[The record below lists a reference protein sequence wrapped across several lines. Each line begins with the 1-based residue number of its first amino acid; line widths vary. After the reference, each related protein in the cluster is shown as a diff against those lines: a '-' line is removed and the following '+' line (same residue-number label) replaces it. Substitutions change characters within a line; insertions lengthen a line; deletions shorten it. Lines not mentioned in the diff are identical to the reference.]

1 MKGENWDGER
11 REEKK
16 KKIWGRGRINEWMTD
31 AMDRSPL
38 TEETDGD
45 SHIFSFVHSTAH
57 RPN

>member
-1 MKGENWDGER
+1 MEKKR
-11 REEKK
+11 RRK

-45 SHIFSFVHSTAH
+45 TLTFTAT
-57 RPN
+57 PL